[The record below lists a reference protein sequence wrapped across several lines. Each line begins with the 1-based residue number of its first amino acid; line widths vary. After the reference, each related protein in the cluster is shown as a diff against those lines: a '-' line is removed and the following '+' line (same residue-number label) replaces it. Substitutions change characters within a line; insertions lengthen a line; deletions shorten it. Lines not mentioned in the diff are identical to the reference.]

1 MKMKINKTR
10 DEKYYPLTRKEFEE
24 KVIELTL
31 SLYDEKD
38 HDYIKKEI
46 DRVIE
51 TEPLFWNSLYGYAC
65 FVYENPALYG
75 KNCKRVFEDG
85 YILQN
90 AVGQLRLMI
99 G

>member
-1 MKMKINKTR
+1 MKINKRR
-10 DEKYYPLTRKEFEE
+10 DEKYYPLSREEFNK

-31 SLYDEKD
+31 SLYSEKD
-38 HDYIKKEI
+38 QDYIKKEI
-46 DRVIE
+46 DRVIK

-85 YILQN
+85 YILQD